1 MTDKKY
7 RLVTRNDLDG
17 LICAVLLKEIDL
29 IDDVLFVHPND
40 MNNDLIQINY
50 NDITSNLP
58 YQEHVHL
65 AFNYIN
71 TVHDFASA
79 ETNIIDVNAHSS
91 AHVVYNYFGG
101 VERFNATWEEI
112 VNEVDNHKSDLLSK
126 ENLLNTKDNQA
137 LSVLFN
143 PKTGLNSF
151 KEFSVSNFLLMAN
164 LFDLC
169 KTYHLNDALDADCH
183 SEMAQ
188 ANSPIRPL
196 NILGLGLGA
205 KATRIKVS

>member
-40 MNNDLIQINY
+40 MNNELININSH
-50 NDITSNLP
+50 DITSNLP
-58 YQEHVHL
+58 YREHVHL

-71 TVHDFASA
+71 TAHDLTPAD
-79 ETNIIDVNAHSS
+79 TNIVDVNAHSS

-101 VERFNATWEEI
+101 LKRFNASWEDI
-112 VNEVDNHKSDLLSK
+112 VTEVDNNKSSLLSK
-126 ENLLNTKDNQA
+126 ENVLNTKYNQA

-169 KTYHLNDALDADCH
+169 KTYHLNAALDADCH

-188 ANSPIRPL
+188 ATSPVRPL

-205 KATRIKVS
+205 KATRIKVN